1 MGTGLGPTL
10 EFYTLLAHELQR
22 KSLGMW
28 RSEGGGG
35 GSAGAGPEKPEDVA
49 HIRVDRQSLPMQVRR
64 GKSTDL
70 IVIGSPCRTQKPL
83 ALCMCFDN
91 IAAHCRSEQLPYVC
105 LATQD
110 LPVAL
115 CSPLYL
121 RVPNLLN
128 GVPCVC

>member
-28 RSEGGGG
+28 RSEVG
-35 GSAGAGPEKPEDVA
+35 GSDSVGAGPEKPEDVA

-64 GKSTDL
+64 GTSTDL
-70 IVIGSPCRTQKPL
+70 IVTGGPCRTQKPL

-91 IAAHCRSEQLPYVC
+91 MAVQYFPLSKCHTCVLPPKTC
-105 LATQD
+105 LWLSA
-110 LPVAL
+110 
-115 CSPLYL
+115 
-121 RVPNLLN
+121 
-128 GVPCVC
+128 VPCI